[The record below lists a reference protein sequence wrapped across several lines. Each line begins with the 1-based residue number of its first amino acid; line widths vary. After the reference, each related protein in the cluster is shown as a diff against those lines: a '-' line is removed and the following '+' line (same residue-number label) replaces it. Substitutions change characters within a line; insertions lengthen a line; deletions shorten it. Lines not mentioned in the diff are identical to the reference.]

1 MLRLT
6 GKSTTHCDGVTR
18 REFLT
23 AGSAGVVGLGLADL
37 LREEELALLP
47 VETLIILKN
56 VLDQEISMGR
66 TVH

>member
-1 MLRLT
+1 MDVDMPVEYII
-6 GKSTTHCDGVTR
+6 C
-18 REFLT
+18 
-23 AGSAGVVGLGLADL
+23 GLADL
-37 LREEELALLP
+37 LREEGLALLP